1 MPPAPGMLVKYPG
14 LRLRCGPLT
23 SPRHKTTLMLDILFS
38 PRILLATLLLLG
50 ASLLLGLLEAPL
62 LHRLRTARPLDTL
75 AAWVGLPL
83 ARLLAVLLFVA
94 VAHPRLY
101 GLDAAPALSELMA
114 VDGRRWHHLLNSGFL
129 VGVTLPF
136 VPPFNRLPGAVVPA
150 QAITAC
156 ALVFH
161 WLAADRGIEA
171 TAWPGLGLLGVML
184 GWSWLAH
191 RLARAAA
198 LAAGRGAQGPAEMRE
213 ALVFES
219 LLLVLQV
226 PIVVAYGAELGSR
239 LLTAAG

>member
-1 MPPAPGMLVKYPG
+1 MLE
-14 LRLRCGPLT
+14 
-23 SPRHKTTLMLDILFS
+23 ILFS

-62 LHRLRTARPLDTL
+62 LHRLRQARPLDTL

-83 ARLLAVLLFVA
+83 ARLLGVLLFIA
-94 VAHPRLY
+94 VAHPRLF

-114 VDGRRWHHLLNSGFL
+114 ADGRRWHHLVNSGFL
-129 VGVTLPF
+129 VGLVLPW

-150 QAITAC
+150 QALTAC

-161 WLAADRGIEA
+161 WLAAERGMA
-171 TAWPGLGLLGVML
+171 VSAWPGLVLFAAML

-191 RLARAAA
+191 RLARAGA
-198 LAAGRGAQGPAEMRE
+198 LAAGRNSAHGPAGLRE
-213 ALVFES
+213 ALTFES

-239 LLTAAG
+239 LSAAAG